1 MLDQRVVGYGQSHK
15 LNSMD
20 FEHFMHIA
28 LQVAAQSGD
37 EVPVGAVL
45 VNSSGELLAS
55 AHNLREAKNDPTS
68 HAEIEVIRA
77 AASSLADWRLEDATL
92 FVTLEPC
99 VMCAG
104 AIVAA
109 RITRVVFGAWDERV
123 GASGSIYDVLRDSR
137 LGKPVEVIPGILE
150 AEASNLLKKFF
161 EAKRS

>member
-1 MLDQRVVGYGQSHK
+1 MFDQRVVGYGQSHK

-45 VNSSGELLAS
+45 VSSSGEVLAT
-55 AHNLREAKNDPTS
+55 AHNLREAKSDPTS
-68 HAEIEVIRA
+68 HAEIEVIRK
-77 AASSLADWRLEDATL
+77 AASDLSDWRLENTTL

-109 RITRVVFGAWDERV
+109 RIPRVVFGAWDERV
-123 GASGSIYDVLRDSR
+123 GAAGSIYDVLRDSR
-137 LGKPVEVIPGILE
+137 LGKPVEVIPGVLE
-150 AEASNLLKKFF
+150 AECSGLLKAFF